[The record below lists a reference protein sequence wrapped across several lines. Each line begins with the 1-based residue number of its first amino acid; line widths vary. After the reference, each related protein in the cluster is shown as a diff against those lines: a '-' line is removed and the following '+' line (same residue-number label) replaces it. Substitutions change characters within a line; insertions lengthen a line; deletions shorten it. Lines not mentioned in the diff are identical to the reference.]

1 MITIIN
7 IKKSL
12 IASILTGITISQF
25 ATPITAIASTNSSA
39 KNVIVMISDGWGYNQ
54 IAATDYYQY
63 GYLGSQVYEEFPFKS
78 GMSTYSITA
87 NSYNTSKAWSD
98 LNYVKEN
105 PTDSAAAATAMST
118 GVKTYDAAIGVDAN
132 KKELTHISEYFKNKK
147 KSTGVVSTVEF
158 SHATPAGF
166 VAHNTNRNNYS
177 EIANEMLK
185 DSKTDVIMGTGN
197 PLFDDNGNPSKQTYK
212 YVGGEETWNGLVNGT
227 LEVSDIDGDGVSDP
241 WTLIQSKEDF
251 KNLATG
257 ETPKRVL
264 GIPEVHTTLQQ
275 ARSGDNKA
283 DAYSV
288 PLNNNVPT
296 LSDMSK
302 AALNVL
308 DNNDNGF
315 FLMIEGG
322 AIDWAGHANQSG
334 RLIEEQADFNKAVES
349 VVDWVEKNSSWDETL
364 LIVTGD
370 HETGYLTG
378 PNTNPDWTSI
388 ICNGKG
394 NMPTMQW
401 NTGNHTNS
409 IIPFFAKGAG
419 SRLFRERANK
429 IDIMRGDYIDNTDI
443 ANVIKELIS

>member
-1 MITIIN
+1 
-7 IKKSL
+7 
-12 IASILTGITISQF
+12 
-25 ATPITAIASTNSSA
+25 
-39 KNVIVMISDGWGYNQ
+39 
-54 IAATDYYQY
+54 
-63 GYLGSQVYEEFPFKS
+63 
-78 GMSTYSITA
+78 
-87 NSYNTSKAWSD
+87 
-98 LNYVKEN
+98 
-105 PTDSAAAATAMST
+105 
-118 GVKTYDAAIGVDAN
+118 
-132 KKELTHISEYFKNKK
+132 
-147 KSTGVVSTVEF
+147 
-158 SHATPAGF
+158 
-166 VAHNTNRNNYS
+166 
-177 EIANEMLK
+177 
-185 DSKTDVIMGTGN
+185 
-197 PLFDDNGNPSKQTYK
+197 
-212 YVGGEETWNGLVNGT
+212 
-227 LEVSDIDGDGVSDP
+227 
-241 WTLIQSKEDF
+241 
-251 KNLATG
+251 
-257 ETPKRVL
+257 
-264 GIPEVHTTLQQ
+264 
-275 ARSGDNKA
+275 
-283 DAYSV
+283 
-288 PLNNNVPT
+288 
-296 LSDMSK
+296 MSK

-334 RLIEEQADFNKAVES
+334 RLIDFNKAVES
-349 VVDWVEKNSSWDETL
+349 VVNWVEKNSSWDETL